1 MGYPKQMHKQ
11 DSDSAISVDLIRVAA
26 VLCVLLLHAANDL
39 TLQTM
44 SDLEIWRW
52 CVVDIYQSIGRMG
65 VPLFV
70 MLTGALLLAPSKRDE
85 ELGFFFKK
93 RFSRIGLP
101 FLFWGI
107 VYFLWDIYVEN
118 QPVTQGFIVN
128 GILTGPYFTFWYL
141 YMLVGLY
148 LVTPILRVMVAHFS
162 EKLYKYFMIV
172 WIAGTAL
179 VPLIGLVS
187 AYNYHLDANVFV
199 IPQFVGYFVIGA
211 YLVNVRVRRRI
222 LVALTALGIALTAIG
237 TYYMA
242 MVIGGGTT
250 YFFQEY
256 VSPTMILAAVPFF
269 VLLNSYAKPCSSK
282 QQSTKPTWKQRIMHL
297 ISENTLPI
305 FLFHMI
311 VIYTLQNGLLGVTLN
326 GNIMNSIIGVP
337 LMAAITLV
345 LCLAVIVP
353 LKKIPGVKKL
363 IG

>member
-1 MGYPKQMHKQ
+1 MQSQKQ
-11 DSDSAISVDLIRVAA
+11 DSKFAISVDLIRVAA
-26 VLCVLLLHAANDL
+26 VLGVLLLHAANDL

-44 SDLEIWRW
+44 SNLEIWRW

-70 MLTGALLLAPSKRDE
+70 MLTGALLLAPSKKDE

-101 FLFWGI
+101 FLFWG
-107 VYFLWDIYVEN
+107 VTYFLWDLYVEN
-118 QPVTQGFIVN
+118 QPFTQGFIVN

-148 LVTPILRVMVAHFS
+148 LVTPMLRVMVAHFS
-162 EKLYKYFMIV
+162 EKLYKYFMVV

-187 AYNYHLDANVFV
+187 AYSYHLDANVFV
-199 IPQFVGYFVIGA
+199 IPQYVGYFVIGA
-211 YLVNVRVRRRI
+211 YLVNVHVRRRI

-242 MVIGGGTT
+242 MVVGGGTT

-269 VLLNSYAKPCSSK
+269 LLLNSYAKPCTA
-282 QQSTKPTWKQRIMHL
+282 QAQSVKPTWKQRIMHV

-311 VIYTLQNGLLGVTLN
+311 IIYTLQNGLAGVTLN
-326 GNIMNSIIGVP
+326 GNIVNSIIGVP
-337 LMAAITLV
+337 LMAAVTLV

-353 LKKIPGVKKL
+353 LKKIPVVKKL